1 MSRNALPPRPLFQG
15 QLDRF
20 CAVYAVLNACR
31 LIFSLRVQDAAA
43 IFADTLASLAAS
55 PEAFRAVLA
64 QTTDYAFLVDDVT
77 ARCQAR
83 YPLRQHRP
91 FPAGAGSTVSPEA
104 LWAALEDW
112 LSSPGRTA
120 IIRFQRFLIPGGPAL
135 VRHWTAARAVEGDSL
150 ELYDCSIQENA
161 VRSIP
166 EFGFATDPQ
175 RIGLDRLLLV
185 EPEHVRFLESA
196 FGERRR
202 QDS

>member
-1 MSRNALPPRPLFQG
+1 MSRNAPPPSPLFQG

-43 IFADTLASLAAS
+43 IFADTLASLAAR

-64 QTTDYAFLVDDVT
+64 QTTDYAFLVDEVT

-91 FPAGAGSTVSPEA
+91 FPEAPAGSVPPDV

-112 LSSPGRTA
+112 LGLPGRTA

-135 VRHWTAARAVEGDSL
+135 VRHWTAARAVEGERL

-175 RIGLDRLLLV
+175 RIGQDRLLLV

-196 FGERRR
+196 FG
-202 QDS
+202 